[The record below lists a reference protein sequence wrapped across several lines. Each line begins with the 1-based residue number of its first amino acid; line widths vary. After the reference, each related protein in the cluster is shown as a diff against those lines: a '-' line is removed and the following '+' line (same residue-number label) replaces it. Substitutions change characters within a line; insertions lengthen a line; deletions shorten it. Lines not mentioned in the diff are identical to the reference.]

1 MKEQAKHRTDRH
13 GKVVCQPVIAQS
25 FAPPCRGHNV
35 DDYRISA
42 YRDHSERDAVDDA
55 VDDEHGQRS
64 GKHVSGK
71 NHRED
76 KVSEEVEGFAGE
88 SVEQVSGEGADAE

>member
-1 MKEQAKHRTDRH
+1 MSMTT
-13 GKVVCQPVIAQS
+13 V
-25 FAPPCRGHNV
+25 FPPTV
-35 DDYRISA
+35 TTA